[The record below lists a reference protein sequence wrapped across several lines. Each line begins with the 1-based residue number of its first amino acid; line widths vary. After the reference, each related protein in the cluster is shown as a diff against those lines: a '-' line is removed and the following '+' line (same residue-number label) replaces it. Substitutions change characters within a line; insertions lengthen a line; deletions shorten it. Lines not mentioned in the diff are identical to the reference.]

1 MNFFPFSDLPEN
13 VRLPGICL
21 GIVTNNQDPDK
32 LGRVKVKFP
41 RISLEHESEWARVAS
56 LMAGKD
62 RGLFFLPEVDD
73 EVLVIFENGDITR
86 PYVIGALWNGKDT
99 PPCTNED
106 GKNDIRLIKSRSG
119 HIVRLTDKEGEEKI
133 EIIDKTAKNKIT
145 IDCKENIIAIECEK
159 DINITAKG
167 AIAVTA
173 EKDIT
178 ITTKAKFAV
187 DAQEIA
193 LVSKAKVGIQ
203 GSQIEVKASGNT
215 DIKGA
220 AINLN

>member
-1 MNFFPFSDLPEN
+1 MNFFPFSDAPEE
-13 VRLPGICL
+13 VRLPGVCL

-41 RISLEHESEWARVAS
+41 RISLEHESEWARVAT
-56 LMAGKD
+56 LMAGKEM
-62 RGLFFLPEVDD
+62 GVFFLPEVDD

-86 PYVIGALWNGKDT
+86 PYIIGSVWNGKDT

-119 HIVRLTDKEGEEKI
+119 HIVRFTDKSGEEKI
-133 EIIDKTAKNKIT
+133 EIIDKAEKNKIT
-145 IDCKENIIAIECEK
+145 IDSKENTIAIECEK
-159 DINITAKG
+159 DISITAKG
-167 AIAVTA
+167 AITITA
-173 EKDIT
+173 DKDIT

-187 DAQEIA
+187 DAQELA
-193 LVSKAKVGIQ
+193 LVAKAKAAIQ
-203 GSQIEVKASGNT
+203 GAQIEAKASGNT